1 LVRLKR
7 VARPFVGSC
16 HALAVTTL
24 GSAMLCGVS
33 ACRENQRIGDRVLV
47 AYEGMHCPGYVVDKK
62 SDTRFRIHFSFEGY
76 AWEDDVPAD
85 HVLARAVEPTADCP
99 LPERVRTTLGLLA
112 APKTAPRTSPYQVG
126 ERVRVR
132 WRGSVYPAT
141 ILRVLAPDSVLV
153 HYQGYEDAWD
163 ETISTDRIETARR

>member
-1 LVRLKR
+1 MVRLER
-7 VARPFVGSC
+7 VARRLAGAC
-16 HALAVTTL
+16 YALALTL
-24 GSAMLCGVS
+24 LGGALLGGAS

-85 HVLARAVEPTADCP
+85 HVLGRALEPSADCP

-112 APKTAPRTSPYQVG
+112 APKTAARTSPYQVG

-132 WRGSVYPAT
+132 WRGSIYPAT
-141 ILRVLAPDSVLV
+141 ILRVLAPDSVRV

-163 ETISTDRIETARR
+163 ETIGTDRIETGRR

>member
-1 LVRLKR
+1 MRGGR
-7 VARPFVGSC
+7 AARQFAMP
-16 HALAVTTL
+16 HRALAMTTFWGAISL
-24 GSAMLCGVS
+24 GVS

-62 SDTRFRIHFSFEGY
+62 SDTRLRIHFSFEGY
-76 AWEDDVPAD
+76 PWEDDVPAD
-85 HVLARAVEPTADCP
+85 HVLGRAVEPTTDCQ

-112 APKTAPRTSPYQVG
+112 APKTSARASPYQVG

-132 WRGSVYPAT
+132 WRGSIYPAT

-163 ETISTDRIETARR
+163 ETISTDRIETGRR